1 MFYNPKLIEEYK
13 IKINKLIEQIKELS
27 NKTTI
32 EYDLAKQEVINENK
46 DKLNKHSELAEE
58 YLNQI
63 KKLKEELE
71 IYERKLYEVQ
81 NAEKLSAEKARI
93 AAEEAKKIVNEISN
107 LSNVSNVSYMGG
119 TYDQKLIDGLK
130 LKINEIKKN
139 IIELN
144 KKTNDEYKFA
154 QDEVIKV
161 NKDNLDKHTNLAED
175 YLNQIKKLQLELE
188 KYIRELRSAEESS
201 DDQFLANNGPAFFP
215 GQNNPNNKFIDNDYV
230 IPTGSS
236 KPEKQKFIGKTGKIL
251 NVLEAGIGK
260 NTSQMTRY
268 DVDFGK
274 LGKANFKESRLI
286 PGKKEDYKPNNLL
299 GGGGFYE
306 KYMKYKDKYLRLKS
320 NI

>member
-13 IKINKLIEQIKELS
+13 IKINKLIEQIKDLS
-27 NKTTI
+27 NKTTT
-32 EYDLAKQEVINENK
+32 EYDLAKQEVINVNK

-63 KKLKEELE
+63 RKLKADLEL
-71 IYERKLYEVQ
+71 YERKLYEVQ
-81 NAEKLSAEKARI
+81 NAEKLSAEKARK
-93 AAEEAKKIVNEISN
+93 AAEEAKNIVKQ
-107 LSNVSNVSYMGG
+107 VSNNISYIGG
-119 TYDQKLIDGLK
+119 KYDQKLIDDLK
-130 LKINEIKKN
+130 LKIDKVKKN

-144 KKTNDEYKFA
+144 KKTNDEYNFA
-154 QDEVIKV
+154 KDEVIKL
-161 NKDNLDKHTNLAED
+161 NKNELDKHTNLAED

-215 GQNNPNNKFIDNDYV
+215 GQNNPKNKFADNDYV

-251 NVLEAGIGK
+251 NVLEAGFGK

-274 LGKANFKESRLI
+274 LGQANFKESRLI
-286 PGKKEDYKPNNLL
+286 MGKKEDYKPNNLL
-299 GGGGFYE
+299 GGGEFYE
-306 KYMKYKDKYLRLKS
+306 KYMKYRSKYIALKS
-320 NI
+320 TAKY

>member
-13 IKINKLIEQIKELS
+13 FEINKIIKLIQELS
-27 NKTTI
+27 GKTKN
-32 EYDLAKQEVINENK
+32 EYNLAEENVKKENK
-46 DKLNKHSELAEE
+46 PNLNKHTSMAKE

-63 KKLKEELE
+63 KNLKIDLDE
-71 IYERKLYEVQ
+71 YKRKLYEVE
-81 NAEKLSAEKARI
+81 NAEKLSAEIARK
-93 AAEEAKKIVNEISN
+93 AAEDAEKIAKETNTISM
-107 LSNVSNVSYMGG
+107 SGG
-119 TYDQKLIDGLK
+119 THDQKLIDS
-130 LKINEIKKN
+130 IKSK

-144 KKTNDEYKFA
+144 KKTQEEYKLSKESA
-154 QDEVIKV
+154 DKIQ
-161 NKDNLDKHTNLAED
+161 KDNLDKHTNLAKD
-175 YLNQIKKLQLELE
+175 YLNQIKKLQLEL
-188 KYIRELRSAEESS
+188 KAAEESS

-215 GQNNPNNKFIDNDYV
+215 GQNNPNNKYSDNDYV

-286 PGKKEDYKPNNLL
+286 PGKKENYIPNNLL
-299 GGGGFYE
+299 GGGGRYYD
-306 KYMKYKDKYLRLKS
+306 KYMKYRSKYIALKS
-320 NI
+320 RHN